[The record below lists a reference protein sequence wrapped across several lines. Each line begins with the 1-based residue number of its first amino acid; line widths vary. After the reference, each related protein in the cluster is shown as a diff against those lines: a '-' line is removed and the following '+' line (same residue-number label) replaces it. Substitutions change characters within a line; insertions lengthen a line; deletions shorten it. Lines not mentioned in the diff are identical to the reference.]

1 MSELTSYDR
10 DQILYYLK
18 WYGGKKIEPTLTD
31 EFWEKASQYGFRDT
45 YYAIRKA
52 AIDKDF
58 TIEIITDLIGKITK
72 EGNMI
77 VYKTG
82 VRRIVSEN

>member
-1 MSELTSYDR
+1 MFTQYDR
-10 DQILYYLK
+10 DMILYWLK
-18 WYGGKKIEPTLTD
+18 WYGGKKIEPMITD
-31 EFWEKASQYGFRDT
+31 AFWEKASQYPLREV
-45 YYAIRKA
+45 YLAIRKA
-52 AIDKDF
+52 SEEHEF
-58 TIEIITDLIGKITK
+58 TIEVITDLIGKITK